1 MRDHHFQIDQLV
13 IAHALGVPEGPY
25 SIMCLLPLIDGMPQ
39 YRAKSTV
46 DDHERAFPENAL
58 SAIEP
63 AIPKALRP
71 AKRRPPARSSKISG

>member
-1 MRDHHFQIDQLV
+1 MTDHQFQIDQLF

-25 SIMCLLPLIDGMPQ
+25 RIMRLLPLTDGMPQ
-39 YRAKSTV
+39 YRAKSIV
-46 DDHERAFPENAL
+46 DTIERAFPENAL

-71 AKRRPPARSSKISG
+71 AKRPPARSSKISG

>member
-1 MRDHHFQIDQLV
+1 MTDHQFQIDQLF

-25 SIMCLLPLIDGMPQ
+25 RIMRLLPLTDGMPQ
-39 YRAKSTV
+39 YRAKSIV
-46 DDHERAFPENAL
+46 DTIERAFPENAL

-71 AKRRPPARSSKISG
+71 AKRPPARSSKTSG